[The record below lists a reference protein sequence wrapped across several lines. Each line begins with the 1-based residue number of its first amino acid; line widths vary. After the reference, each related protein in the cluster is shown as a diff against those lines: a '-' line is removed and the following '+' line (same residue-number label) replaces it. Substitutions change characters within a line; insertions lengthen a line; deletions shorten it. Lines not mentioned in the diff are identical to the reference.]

1 MENIYYSVQH
11 RIFVLRLFWSLL
23 LIPHSLPNL
32 SLLCTRHTKIVKLPH
47 LRCYQRRYF
56 RVAKVGSWQC
66 LKIQKHEQKK
76 CYIHSHSTYV
86 APTLQILEWRRVWY
100 KYWHMWLHL
109 IILGSQIITSVDMS
123 ISCPCFNDQNFYT
136 NVYNNYCYWET
147 LNFKKISSCVCMYGS
162 NISADTYLHLWSDK
176 Q

>member
-66 LKIQKHEQKK
+66 LKIQKHERKK

-86 APTLQILEWRRVWY
+86 APTLQIEDVFGTNTDTCDYIQLFYFLKLFLVSMCSCQQWRIQGPAS
-100 KYWHMWLHL
+100 LGTCPGSAEFFG
-109 IILGSQIITSVDMS
+109 ILGVS
-123 ISCPCFNDQNFYT
+123 FGQN
-136 NVYNNYCYWET
+136 
-147 LNFKKISSCVCMYGS
+147 
-162 NISADTYLHLWSDK
+162 
-176 Q
+176 

>member
-109 IILGSQIITSVDMS
+109 IILFSQIISGVNVFMSVLCRIFMLHRSNQFVQFSTTSNL
-123 ISCPCFNDQNFYT
+123 F
-136 NVYNNYCYWET
+136 
-147 LNFKKISSCVCMYGS
+147 
-162 NISADTYLHLWSDK
+162 WSK
-176 Q
+176 